1 MGGGFAVAVV
11 GLALLAWLILKLGL
25 RLPTGWFFGLGSALM
40 AVLAVVLAGKGIAAL
55 QHAGKLPAGPLD
67 LPAIPSLGVY
77 PTWQGV
83 ITQLVLALL
92 IVGAAAFSRR
102 RAA

>member
-55 QHAGKLPAGPLD
+55 QHAGKLPPSRGGERPSHAYCASLIAFTPPGLSSEERSPGS
-67 LPAIPSLGVY
+67 LP
-77 PTWQGV
+77 
-83 ITQLVLALL
+83 
-92 IVGAAAFSRR
+92 R
-102 RAA
+102 

>member
-1 MGGGFAVAVV
+1 V
-11 GLALLAWLILKLGL
+11 GLVLLAWLILKVGL
-25 RLPTGWFFGLGSALM
+25 RLPVGWFFGVGSALM

-55 QHAGKLPAGPLD
+55 QHAGRLPVEPLD

-83 ITQLVLALL
+83 LTQLALVLL
-92 IVGAAAFSRR
+92 ILTAFTYSRR
-102 RAA
+102 RPRHAA